1 MQLGGE
7 AEDMALRTVRTRAVR
22 TRAVRTRAVRT
33 RAVLARAG
41 RTRRGAAGL
50 VIGLAAV
57 GLGIY
62 AGFAGQPARAGNAPV
77 PGLAVS
83 AAAAN
88 RLDGIARGFAK
99 ANGDSRPAWINAVIT
114 THARALASA
123 TPGDSEAAGARAD
136 VYLITMRGHFTGHM
150 AAVPPGAKLPTGSY
164 LSIVISARSFMVM
177 DWGLSPGAPPVSPA
191 SLGPV
196 RSLRA

>member
-1 MQLGGE
+1 MT
-7 AEDMALRTVRTRAVR
+7 LRTVCSKA
-22 TRAVRTRAVRT
+22 A
-33 RAVLARAG
+33 
-41 RTRRGAAGL
+41 RTRRGVAG
-50 VIGLAAV
+50 VVVGVAAV

-62 AGFAGQPARAGNAPV
+62 AGFAGQPAQAGNASV

-83 AAAAN
+83 ASAAT

-114 THARALASA
+114 THGRALTSA
-123 TPGDSEAAGARAD
+123 TPGDSEAAGAKSD
-136 VYLITMRGHFTGHM
+136 VYLITMRGHFTGRM
-150 AAVPPGAKLPTGSY
+150 ASVPPGAKLPTGSY
-164 LSIVISARSFMVM
+164 ISIVINARTFMIM

-196 RSLRA
+196 RTLKA

>member
-1 MQLGGE
+1 MT
-7 AEDMALRTVRTRAVR
+7 LRTVCSKA
-22 TRAVRTRAVRT
+22 A
-33 RAVLARAG
+33 
-41 RTRRGAAGL
+41 RTRRGVAGVGVGAAAL
-50 VIGLAAV
+50 

-62 AGFAGQPARAGNAPV
+62 AGFAGQPAQAGNASV

-83 AAAAN
+83 ASAAT
-88 RLDGIARGFAK
+88 RLDGIARDFAK

-123 TPGDSEAAGARAD
+123 TPGDSEASGAKSD
-136 VYLITMRGHFTGHM
+136 VYLITMQGHFTGRM
-150 AAVPPGAKLPTGSY
+150 ASVPPGAKLPTGSY
-164 LSIVISARSFMVM
+164 ISIVINARTFMIM

-196 RSLRA
+196 RTLKA